1 MRQIT
6 RKNHTSRHK
15 KLDHC
20 PNLDGSHAT
29 IVAVSSDA
37 QAIEVGAP
45 VPLFPTRVVGGAV
58 NVQRQ
63 QYVVSPD
70 GQRFLI
76 NTVLEESGASR
87 ITIILNLMSKS

>member
-1 MRQIT
+1 M
-6 RKNHTSRHK
+6 
-15 KLDHC
+15 
-20 PNLDGSHAT
+20 
-29 IVAVSSDA
+29 AVPIRLPSNG